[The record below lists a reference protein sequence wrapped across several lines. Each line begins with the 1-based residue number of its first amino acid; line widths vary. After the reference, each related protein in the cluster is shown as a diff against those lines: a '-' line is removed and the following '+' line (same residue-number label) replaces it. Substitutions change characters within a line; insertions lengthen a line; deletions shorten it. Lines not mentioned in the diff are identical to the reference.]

1 MANAFD
7 PYREALV
14 VETSTV
20 WPDDYDAWEPA
31 TREQLGQRLH
41 DDPKSAAELDYV
53 RLHTGFCRQITV
65 TPQDLDRL
73 GVAAS

>member
-14 VETSTV
+14 VETSTI
-20 WPDDYDAWEPA
+20 WPDEYDAWERRQ
-31 TREQLGQRLH
+31 REQAEVQLH
-41 DDPKSAAELDYV
+41 AAPQEAAEMDYV

-65 TPQDLDRL
+65 TPQDIARL
-73 GVAAS
+73 K

>member
-14 VETSTV
+14 VETSTL
-20 WPDDYDAWEPA
+20 WPDEFDAWEA
-31 TREQLGQRLH
+31 DERRRVEQRLH
-41 DDPKSAAELDYV
+41 AEPQSAAELDYV

-65 TPQDLDRL
+65 T
-73 GVAAS
+73 AADVE